1 MKIIEFLINSKIYI
15 SLAALLLTLE
25 TQILLGLKLEYHP
38 YLVIIFFSTLLEYN
52 LYRLHLIVYE
62 KEKLNSI
69 ENNWLNRNLTFFII
83 LISVS
88 LISIIY
94 FSILA
99 SREVKFILIPLS
111 IVTLFYS
118 FPFLKYNSN
127 LIFKL
132 REIPYLKIFII
143 SLIWSIVTVVIPV
156 IRAETHIEASK
167 IMLIMIERFLFIF
180 AITIPFDIRDIET
193 DKKAGMR
200 TIPILFN
207 ERKSITISNLVI
219 GVFLIITTIH
229 FIEYKILSLFIALVI
244 SGLSTLYILN
254 SIKIK
259 KNKYYH
265 FGILDGTMIL
275 QFILIYLFRL
285 FLK

>member
-1 MKIIEFLINSKIYI
+1 M
-15 SLAALLLTLE
+15 
-25 TQILLGLKLEYHP
+25 
-38 YLVIIFFSTLLEYN
+38 
-52 LYRLHLIVYE
+52 
-62 KEKLNSI
+62 
-69 ENNWLNRNLTFFII
+69 NRNLTFFIV

-200 TIPILFN
+200 TIPILLN
-207 ERKSITISNLVI
+207 EKKSITISNLVI

-254 SIKIK
+254 STKIK
-259 KNKYYH
+259 QLKYYH

-275 QFILIYLFRL
+275 QFILIYLFYTY
-285 FLK
+285 F